1 MAIKEKSDRLGTKK
15 AVYLASVGTLLLSA
29 IMVMLPVIS
38 ASFGSMSE
46 SATLFYS
53 VDGPESLNTVLM
65 LMLLGATALGAL
77 DLYTTK
83 EFSKAHLIFGF
94 VMRVIVLFLLI
105 ICKAYNDDKASF
117 LRVEIGF
124 TFAGWLLLLCCVG
137 GFVLD
142 IMSMGAFKRSKHAA
156 MGLT

>member
-65 LMLLGATALGAL
+65 LMLLGATALSAL
-77 DLYTTK
+77 GLYTTK

-117 LRVEIGF
+117 
-124 TFAGWLLLLCCVG
+124 
-137 GFVLD
+137 FVLKSVSPLQAGSCFCAVSAVSCS
-142 IMSMGAFKRSKHAA
+142 ISCPWVHSSVASMR
-156 MGLT
+156 LWD